1 LVPGGVPQVERVDAH
16 PLGIQNVI
24 NTLIPEDI
32 ETARDR
38 FECLWPVLL
47 STEQQTYQ
55 VTIYRHAQPPW

>member
-1 LVPGGVPQVERVDAH
+1 VDAH

-24 NTLIPEDI
+24 NALVPEDT
-32 ETARDR
+32 ETAGDR